1 MASIKETMVLEDRFS
16 GPLNKF
22 IRKMEQAVQEN
33 QKFYQAEARMAGET
47 GRLVQELSGLENAI
61 HRSFT
66 DTEADAALVKLQKE
80 MKKAGLVW
88 TNEADQMEA
97 ADLLVRVGL
106 RQLAQ
111 DGRLS
116 ASAMAENAAAADQAA
131 QAQQRHERRL
141 KSVRSA
147 LGRFV
152 STLTGA
158 NRVERTYDGLGKQ
171 FRRFA
176 LTMFSVTRIF
186 NFLKSSLERAP
197 KSIQNS
203 WNAAGTSISNLFGG
217 TVVSALQGLQP
228 HIDRLNA
235 ALNSAAGQKL
245 ARGLETLANIAGQ
258 ALGFLLDKV
267 SQLVEFIGNNFQTVM
282 TVAAVVAGVFAA
294 QMLLSAA
301 SVVIANL
308 PLLLMIGLIAAVVSG
323 LMAAGVTSEDIF
335 SGIGKAA
342 GWLYAFIYNLVADVW
357 NFFATFAEFFA
368 NVFNDPVAAVA
379 HLFFDTFNAILG
391 IVETVAGAIDALIGS
406 DLSGAVSGFRADMQK
421 WVDATFGE
429 NKIKIDRMSKIS
441 YTETMANFAQKGS
454 SIASSLSNF
463 SLSNAI
469 AAPLSPQIDSIE
481 KSVSGIAKA
490 VDMTQED
497 IKSLVDVAERRYV
510 NNINLTSKTPV
521 INISGQNTG
530 HTAADRQN
538 LANAIRD
545 ILIEESASGA
555 VRSTARPTAG

>member
-1 MASIKETMVLEDRFS
+1 MASIRETMVLEDRFS

-406 DLSGAVSGFRADMQK
+406 DLQGAVSGFRADMQK

-510 NNINLTSKTPV
+510 NNINLTSKTPI

>member
-1 MASIKETMVLEDRFS
+1 MASIRETMVLEDRFS

-97 ADLLVRVGL
+97 ADLIVRVGL

-141 KSVRSA
+141 KSVQSA

-158 NRVERTYDGLGKQ
+158 NRAERTYDGLGKQ

-176 LTMFSVTRIF
+176 LTMFSVSRIF

-258 ALGFLLDKV
+258 AIGFLLDKV

-301 SVVIANL
+301 SVVVANL

-441 YTETMANFAQKGS
+441 YTETMTNFAQKGS
-454 SIASSLSNF
+454 SIASSLSDF

-469 AAPLSPQIDSIE
+469 AAPLSPKIDSIE

-555 VRSTARPTAG
+555 VRSTARPTVG